1 MEREKDFPRRETGGG
16 EVAERAVLTLKGAA
30 LAAAIEAGFVPRLP
44 SGDGYNI
51 APFLKFWELFLPKL
65 TEAFQK
71 RDDFSK
77 VVKEEGNQGTEKQKQ
92 DIPSESGAF
101 FFPFL

>member
-16 EVAERAVLTLKGAA
+16 KVAEQAVLTLKGAA
-30 LAAAIEAGFVPRLP
+30 LAAAIEAGLVPRLP

-65 TEAFQK
+65 TEAFRTK
-71 RDDFSK
+71 GGEANGGDGIS
-77 VVKEEGNQGTEKQKQ
+77 
-92 DIPSESGAF
+92 
-101 FFPFL
+101 